1 MNFLK
6 NKKLLI
12 VLFTC
17 TFAQIDACLSIDSD
31 VIESIFNRGLSCT
44 VNESI
49 NRFVIPDATLQQKG
63 LAKLALGTV
72 SYIVARNLDQTK
84 SSTVAVRNVAYSA
97 LINGVKDILIFFP
110 NPEMSL
116 KEAGSVFAINHIAV
130 PLTIHALEK
139 HAGYSK
145 QKAQMSLAATQ
156 IVGSTVALE
165 VKGLGDSPKSIEVVS
180 KAVRMNGL
188 INASK
193 VAWSCVN

>member
-1 MNFLK
+1 MNILK
-6 NKKLLI
+6 NKKLFI
-12 VLFTC
+12 VFFMC

-31 VIESIFNRGLSCT
+31 VIKSICDRGLFCA

-49 NRFVIPDATLQQKG
+49 NRVVVPDATLQQKG

-72 SYIVARNLDQTK
+72 TYIVASNLDQK
-84 SSTVAVRNVAYSA
+84 NSSTTAVRNVAYSV
-97 LINGVKDILIFFP
+97 LINGVKDIVTFFP
-110 NPEMSL
+110 GPEMSL
-116 KEAGSVFAINHIAV
+116 KEAGSVFAINDIAV
-130 PLTIHALEK
+130 PLTIHGLEK

-145 QKAQMSLAATQ
+145 GKAQMSLAATQ
-156 IVGSTVALE
+156 IVGSTVALQ

-188 INASK
+188 INGSK